1 MGSTKIFVI
10 QLRELF
16 KRAVYVLIGI
26 VLLLLLAYFFIPK
39 TKNVADPATLGHNSD
54 IYTPGTYA
62 IELLLNNAPVN
73 LEVEVTENEIL
84 SVKFTG
90 FDEQQQVFYPLFD
103 PVMKHLSSEV
113 LKAQSSDVAMNT
125 DYEIT
130 NRVLLDAIRV
140 ALTSAQS

>member
-10 QLRELF
+10 QLRELL
-16 KRAVYVLIGI
+16 KRAVYVIIGI
-26 VLLLLLAYFFIPK
+26 VLLVLLAYFFIPK
-39 TKNVADPATLGHNSD
+39 TKNAANSAMFGDSGD

-84 SVKFTG
+84 SVKFTE

-113 LKAQSSDVAMNT
+113 LRTQSSDVAMNS